1 MAKAARVARLVKIP
15 VLISSLVLALCLGRS
30 AIAQPLSPAEELG
43 KHIFM
48 DKRLSVPG
56 GQACITCHAPET
68 GGTGGDSNLNREGA
82 VYPGAFPGR
91 FGNRRPPSA
100 FYAGYGPVLHRRAV
114 GFFAGGLFVDG
125 RATGEP
131 TGDPLAEQALQPF
144 INPLEHNLPDHARLV
159 ELVRTAP
166 YFQAFEEVWGSGSLE
181 TVEKGAQ
188 MIARSLAAYQ
198 RSSEFNPFN
207 SKFDDFWREAQKGG
221 LDVAAIRPF
230 NVSSYSDIGLD
241 RDELRGLALFASRAR
256 CATCHS
262 LDPVKGG
269 PPLFTDSTYRNL
281 GVPKNPK
288 LPYYA
293 DHPDWVDPGLATTLL
308 AQPKWKQ
315 YAAENQATFRV
326 PTLRNVDR
334 RPSSDFV
341 KAYMHNG
348 VFKSL
353 EDVVHFYNT
362 RDVEGSGWAKAEDPR
377 NQNTTEMGNLGLSS
391 EEENQLVLFLK
402 TLSDR

>member
-1 MAKAARVARLVKIP
+1 MARVARVAVLVKIKLLTI
-15 VLISSLVLALCLGRS
+15 VLGLSLGS
-30 AIAQPLSPAEELG
+30 AGWAQPLSPAEEVG
-43 KHIFM
+43 KQIFM

-56 GQACITCHAPET
+56 GQACISCHSPET
-68 GGTGGDSNLNREGA
+68 GGTGGDSNVNREGA

-131 TGDPLAEQALQPF
+131 TGDALAEQALQPF

-159 ELVRTAP
+159 ELVRAAP
-166 YFQAFEEVWGSGSLE
+166 YFQAFEEVWGSGSLQ
-181 TVEKGAQ
+181 TVEEGAQ
-188 MIARSLAAYQ
+188 LIARSLAAYQ

-207 SKFDDFWREAQKGG
+207 SKFDDFWREAQKAR

-230 NVSSYSDIGLD
+230 NVSSYSDLGLD
-241 RDELRGLALFASRAR
+241 RDELRGLALFTSRAR

-262 LDPVKGG
+262 LDSVKGG

-281 GVPKNPK
+281 GVPKNTK

-293 DHPDWVDPGLATTLL
+293 DHPNWIDPGLAPTLA

-315 YAAENQATFRV
+315 YVDENQGTFRV

-334 RPSSDFV
+334 RPSPDFV

-348 VFKSL
+348 VFKTL
-353 EDVVHFYNT
+353 EEVVHFYNT
-362 RDVEGSGWAKAEDPR
+362 RDLKEAGWAKPEEPR

-391 EEENQLVLFLK
+391 EEEKQLVLFLK